1 MASASCWPPR
11 KNKPVEWLAADR
23 LPVGAGNCGTLCGL
37 GVFVDQAAEP
47 VPALNAH
54 TSHSPAIPG
63 AAIVAGRN
71 LGCRAHRLAARSSRL
86 ALVAD
91 AVSRGSAWYQ
101 DRASESDPLTL
112 AEYVMQYPKIFV
124 R

>member
-1 MASASCWPPR
+1 MASAGCWPPR
-11 KNKPVEWLAADR
+11 KNKPVEWLAAAR
-23 LPVGAGNCGTLCGL
+23 LPVGDGNCGTLCGL

-63 AAIVAGRN
+63 AAIAAGR
-71 LGCRAHRLAARSSRL
+71 ATW
-86 ALVAD
+86 D
-91 AVSRGSAWYQ
+91 AERTGWPPVPAVLRWS
-101 DRASESDPLTL
+101 LTL
-112 AEYVMQYPKIFV
+112 YREDLRGIRTGPAKVI

>member
-1 MASASCWPPR
+1 
-11 KNKPVEWLAADR
+11 VEWLAAAR
-23 LPVGAGNCGTLCGL
+23 LPVGDGNCGTLCGL

-63 AAIVAGRN
+63 AAIAAGR
-71 LGCRAHRLAARSSRL
+71 ATW
-86 ALVAD
+86 D
-91 AVSRGSAWYQ
+91 AERTGWPPVPAVLRWS
-101 DRASESDPLTL
+101 LTL
-112 AEYVMQYPKIFV
+112 YREDLRGIRTGPAKVI